1 MDFII
6 SPERRKPLKGHK
18 FPRALKEKQETPAN
32 VRNSFVLSQAGRRS
46 RKSTDIFKVLISLGA
61 SSGWSHGAAAA
72 EWLLSLQTVLLTRSD
87 LFCKG
92 CSLGRDQGKAELML
106 PDILCLGDK
115 TRQGGGEEKLGKPP
129 GRKALPCWEGQ
140 CEGVGMSVVPKAQ
153 HPSPGLTGMLNAV
166 VPRLWQ
172 GRAGRVAGVSLVFC
186 WPGTSHKAEHDDEA

>member
-18 FPRALKEKQETPAN
+18 FPRALKKEKQETPAN

-140 CEGVGMSVVPKAQ
+140 CEGGTQ
-153 HPSPGLTGMLNAV
+153 SPAFQTRADRDAKCSGSQALARKSWQSCRCFFIILLA
-166 VPRLWQ
+166 WDISQ
-172 GRAGRVAGVSLVFC
+172 GRA
-186 WPGTSHKAEHDDEA
+186 